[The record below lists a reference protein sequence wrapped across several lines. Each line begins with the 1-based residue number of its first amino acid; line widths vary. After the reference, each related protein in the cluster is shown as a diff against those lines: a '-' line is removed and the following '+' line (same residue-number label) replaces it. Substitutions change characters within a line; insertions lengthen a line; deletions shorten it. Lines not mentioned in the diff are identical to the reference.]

1 MKIGRKL
8 LVSFTIILIFLL
20 VSSVLTGL
28 YTLRIN
34 NRLLRIT
41 EVVNPAENDIK
52 DMVSILWKANYIVQR
67 YSTENDNEILNALEA
82 EFQYIN
88 ALFDEKEKSILTT
101 IDNNIIEN
109 NVAQAA
115 NKHENFYRFS
125 QKLID
130 KRKQESA
137 KGVTYNYDDSSF
149 LVQYSIAKQLELDVV
164 DAVDSLQAGLDELS
178 SITQKANDESSSAV
192 QSAIIIIFLTSI
204 LGIVTAAIIW
214 SYLTKSITKPIKNL
228 SAATSKL
235 SKGNFNVDLKVED
248 ADDEISELTITFKQM
263 INSLRKIVEE
273 SPRLK
278 KFIKIKGRKEA
289 ALSQKYV
296 VESGTSYLIKDQDS
310 SEAYDIFLTKLN
322 QEHAPLLIARD
333 NPKTI
338 EQRFGITKKN
348 LIWLSDEKE
357 KGVTSSSNLN
367 SIQKSAVEFMTKN
380 KKSIILLDRSD
391 YILNRYGFEAFLR
404 FITNIND
411 KIMTKESILLL
422 PIDPQIFNNKQLS
435 LLEKELHSPPQQS
448 IDFSLSDELKLILKF
463 ISDRKAI
470 NKLATFKDIGAKFS
484 ITAPTTQKKIKELQ
498 TLGLITISKRGR
510 NKHLIPTR
518 DGERILAN

>member
-1 MKIGRKL
+1 MRIGKKL
-8 LVSFTIILIFLL
+8 LISFTIILMFLL
-20 VSSVLTGL
+20 ISTILTGL

-67 YSTENDNEILNALEA
+67 YSTENDKEVLDALEA

-88 ALFDEKEKSILTT
+88 TLFNEKEDSIPTIINNDILKS
-101 IDNNIIEN
+101 
-109 NVAQAA
+109 NVAQAT
-115 NKHENFYRFS
+115 NKQESFYKFAER
-125 QKLID
+125 LID
-130 KRKQESA
+130 KRKQELA
-137 KGVTYNYDDSSF
+137 KGITYNYDDSSF

-164 DAVDSLQAGLDELS
+164 DAVDSLQVALDELS
-178 SITQKANDESSSAV
+178 SLTQKANEESSNAV

-204 LGIVTAAIIW
+204 LSIITAAIIW
-214 SYLTKSITKPIKNL
+214 SLLTKSITKPIKSL
-228 SAATSKL
+228 SDATSKL

-248 ADDEISELTITFKQM
+248 TDDEISELTSTFKQM

-278 KFIKIKGRKEA
+278 QFIKIKGKKEV

-296 VESGTSYLIKDQDS
+296 VEPGTSYLIKDQDS
-310 SEAYDIFLTKLN
+310 SEAYEIFLNKLN
-322 QEHAPLLIARD
+322 QDNAPLLIARD
-333 NPKTI
+333 NPKII

-357 KGVTSSSNLN
+357 KGVISSSNLN
-367 SIQKSAVEFMTKN
+367 SIQKTVVEFMTKN

-391 YILNRYGFEAFLR
+391 YILNKYGFEAFLR
-404 FITNIND
+404 FITNLND
-411 KIMTKESILLL
+411 KIMAKGSILLL
-422 PIDPQIFNNKQLS
+422 PIDPQIFSNKQLS
-435 LLEKELHSPPQQS
+435 LLEKELHSPPKQS
-448 IDFSLSDELKLILKF
+448 VDFSLSDELKLMLKF

-498 TLGLITISKRGR
+498 TLELITISKRGR
-510 NKHLIPTR
+510 NKYLIPTR
-518 DGERILAN
+518 DGERILVN